1 MSNLEFGIYVRGELR
16 RRGLQQ
22 KDLAQAIGC
31 TDAYLSQVLNGE
43 REGFELKSKIKKYL
57 LDGVEEVKEDAGSVK
72 RVRE

>member
-1 MSNLEFGIYVRGELR
+1 MSNLEFGIYVRSELR

-22 KDLAQAIGC
+22 KNLAQAIGC

-57 LDGVEEVKEDAGSVK
+57 LSELDDPQEEKVVKSDAD
-72 RVRE
+72 